1 MAALEHRAATVDLSS
16 ACARCQRP
24 LAGRPPASVGPAG
37 GCVPPLY
44 LFPTGNAFHGA
55 CAAAEVAA
63 LVAPAQAAR
72 IRSLLSRLS
81 QVGLLA

>member
-1 MAALEHRAATVDLSS
+1 MAGLEHRTATLDLT
-16 ACARCQRP
+16 APCARCQRP
-24 LAGRPPASVGPAG
+24 LDRPPPPSIGPSG

-55 CAAAEVAA
+55 CVAAEVAS

-72 IRSLLSRLS
+72 IKSLMQRLAK
-81 QVGLLA
+81 VC